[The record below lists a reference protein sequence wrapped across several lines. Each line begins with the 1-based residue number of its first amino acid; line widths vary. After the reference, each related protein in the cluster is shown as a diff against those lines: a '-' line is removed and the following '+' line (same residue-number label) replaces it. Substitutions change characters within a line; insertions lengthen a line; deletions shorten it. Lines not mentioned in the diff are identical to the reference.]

1 MEAEADTPMQK
12 SSLSLKCRSSFLVT
26 LKDLPLIDLLTA
38 RKLVSDVSLG

>member
-12 SSLSLKCRSSFLVT
+12 SSLSLQHRSSFLVT
-26 LKDLPLIDLLTA
+26 LKDPPLIDLLTV